1 MASSITTSSIDATF
15 PVAGQDNDSQGFR
28 DNFSQIK
35 TQFDTANT
43 EITSL
48 QANRAATN
56 ASTSFNGHDVTQ
68 INLRDWHQRVNA
80 LGTVSGAQS
89 IDLNDGNVVTLT
101 TSGATT
107 ISFTNWPKE
116 DDGTTNTYATVKF
129 ILTKGTGSDT
139 ITLTGVTLPMDI
151 SGDDSTAFSF
161 PARKSV
167 FVFECFSADGGS
179 NIYMSNPQEY
189 DASS

>member
-1 MASSITTSSIDATF
+1 MASSISTANIDATF

-35 TQFDTANT
+35 TQFTTAAS

-56 ASTSFNGHDVTQ
+56 ASTSFNGHDVSQ
-68 INLRDWHQRVNA
+68 AVLKDWSQSVNA
-80 LGTVSGAQS
+80 LGSVTGSQTV
-89 IDLNDGNVVTLT
+89 DLNDGNVVTLT
-101 TSGATT
+101 TSGNVT
-107 ISFTNWPKE
+107 IAFTNWPKE
-116 DDGTTNTYATVKF
+116 DDATTNTYASVKL
-129 ILTKGTGSDT
+129 ILTKGAGSHT

-161 PARKSV
+161 PSRKSV
-167 FVFECFSADGGS
+167 FVFECFSVDGGS

-189 DASS
+189 DNS